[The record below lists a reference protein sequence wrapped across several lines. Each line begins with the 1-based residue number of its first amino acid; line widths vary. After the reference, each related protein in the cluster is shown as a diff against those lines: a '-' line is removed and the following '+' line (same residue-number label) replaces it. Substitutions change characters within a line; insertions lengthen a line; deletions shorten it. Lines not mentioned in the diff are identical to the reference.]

1 MKFEIEIEET
11 VTYRHKLVVE
21 SDHEEDV
28 AYAYDCFED
37 SAECKEDIYGY
48 MQDNNVKVIEFC
60 EDGSPEVEFECND
73 ICEVN
78 DYEEEETDD

>member
-37 SAECKEDIYGY
+37 GAECKEDIYGY

-60 EDGSPEVEFECND
+60 EDGSPEVEFER
-73 ICEVN
+73 CEKPN
-78 DYEEEETDD
+78 EI